1 MKNSERIPSQAA
13 IGRALGLS
21 PASVTK
27 YKQMGM
33 PVDSVEAAL
42 TWRMQYVKPTAHK
55 APVRVA
61 ERLAGESI
69 EAASGLERA
78 NELLMIAAIALEAGQ
93 SIAAMIPSL
102 REAMRSVPIDARD
115 GILLPVNVM
124 ELLTADV
131 YQRAQEEGGVTSAN
145 DGEGMT
151 DEEAEWMGDFWYR
164 VAAGEVRLA

>member
-21 PASVTK
+21 PASMTK

-55 APVRVA
+55 APARVA
-61 ERLAGESI
+61 DRLAAESL
-69 EAASGLERA
+69 EAASSLARA
-78 NELLMIAAIALEAGQ
+78 NELLMIAATALEAGQ
-93 SIAAMIPSL
+93 SIVTMIPML
-102 REAMRSVPIDARD
+102 RDAMRSVPTDARN
-115 GILLPVNVM
+115 GIALPVDVM
-124 ELLTADV
+124 NLLTAEV
-131 YQRAQEEGGVTSAN
+131 RQLALEEGGVNSSS
-145 DGEGMT
+145 DGQSMT
-151 DEEAEWMGDFWYR
+151 DEELEWMGDFWYR